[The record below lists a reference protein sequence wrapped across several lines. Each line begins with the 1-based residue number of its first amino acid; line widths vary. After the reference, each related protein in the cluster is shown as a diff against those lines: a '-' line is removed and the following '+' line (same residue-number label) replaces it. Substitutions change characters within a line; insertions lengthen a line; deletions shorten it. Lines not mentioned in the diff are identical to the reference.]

1 MAWKTL
7 RHQNVLPLLG
17 VTMSGNQFA
26 MTSELMVNGNINQY
40 VEVHRDVDR
49 FELVG
54 FRTLLLGL
62 SFVNNC

>member
-7 RHQNVLPLLG
+7 RHQNVLPMLG

-54 FRTLLLGL
+54 FRNLLLGL

>member
-54 FRTLLLGL
+54 FRNLLLGL

>member
-1 MAWKTL
+1 
-7 RHQNVLPLLG
+7 
-17 VTMSGNQFA
+17 MSGNQFA

-54 FRTLLLGL
+54 FRNLLLGL